1 MHTHTHTHIQAYTHT
16 YIYTHIHTHT
26 HILYIFVHRRP
37 LLSPL
42 SADNDT
48 LRQADVSGKTLRT
61 TAIKAEISNT
71 MRTISTLSVVRVNTR
86 KRSSSAKANRE
97 RSKRG
102 SARIAKSP
110 KVRKQEN
117 KSAAAQKTT
126 EMTRNT
132 MTITTLK
139 KRLRK
144 NTVMTASKVRGYE
157 DDKTIFI

>member
-86 KRSSSAKANRE
+86 KRSSSAKENRQ

-102 SARIAKSP
+102 SARVAPPPPLLSSSGW
-110 KVRKQEN
+110 R
-117 KSAAAQKTT
+117 S
-126 EMTRNT
+126 
-132 MTITTLK
+132 TITTVLP
-139 KRLRK
+139 
-144 NTVMTASKVRGYE
+144 ASFPR
-157 DDKTIFI
+157 IFISARVVRCVCVCVCVCVSML